1 MPGTSTL
8 HPGQAPAR
16 AFFAQSSKAHGMCF
30 RRLAPE
36 TRALWAVSLRTD
48 RGSRNRSI
56 SPRLML
62 ERTAGIEP
70 ASTAWKADARPLGQA
85 RMNWWI
91 ARESN
96 PVTPE
101 GHRFTVCC
109 GHQCRPQSSP
119 SRLPPLHPP
128 GSPRSSS
135 SLEGPGFPGSSRA
148 VRCQRF
154 SALPRRFDV
163 RAAHIKQWLHNK
175 GRRLQHARP
184 ALTRFDVPASRVAS
198 LGWRQSR
205 AIRRFPKSP
214 APSVG
219 AARLAWIV
227 RAGAGVGAGVRLRA
241 ALVSAGRAQH
251 HADRVHVGK
260 AHRPTVVALAA
271 RLRTRR

>member
-1 MPGTSTL
+1 MARGFRCSRIPSRTHTAMPGTSTL

-16 AFFAQSSKAHGMCF
+16 AFYAQSSKAHGMRF

-36 TRALWAVSLRTD
+36 TRARWAVSLRTD

-96 PVTPE
+96 PVAPE

-119 SRLPPLHPP
+119 SRLPPLLPQKV
-128 GSPRSSS
+128 PRGGS

-163 RAAHIKQWLHNK
+163 RAAHIKQWLSSRK
-175 GRRLQHARP
+175 ERRRQHARP
-184 ALTRFDVPASRVAS
+184 ALTRIDAPASRRQC
-198 LGWRQSR
+198 LGASR
-205 AIRRFPKSP
+205 ATDWLFSEMVGRRGFVRVEGL
-214 APSVG
+214 ARG
-219 AARLAWIV
+219 ASCQVI
-227 RAGAGVGAGVRLRA
+227 
-241 ALVSAGRAQH
+241 
-251 HADRVHVGK
+251 D
-260 AHRPTVVALAA
+260 
-271 RLRTRR
+271 RTR